1 MLLSPTTCTPGWVVK
16 GSLSRFIQLR
26 AKLKELMYAKNEMDK
41 SIQSKNPDDNQ
52 FMVAYKQAG
61 KQAGAELGQ
70 AQLWLGSRYRQATI
84 AEV

>member
-1 MLLSPTTCTPGWVVK
+1 MGW
-16 GSLSRFIQLR
+16 GGWGGPDRLPCRAQ
-26 AKLKELMYAKNEMDK
+26 AKLDWAGLR
-41 SIQSKNPDDNQ
+41 Q
-52 FMVAYKQAG
+52 FNVKMET